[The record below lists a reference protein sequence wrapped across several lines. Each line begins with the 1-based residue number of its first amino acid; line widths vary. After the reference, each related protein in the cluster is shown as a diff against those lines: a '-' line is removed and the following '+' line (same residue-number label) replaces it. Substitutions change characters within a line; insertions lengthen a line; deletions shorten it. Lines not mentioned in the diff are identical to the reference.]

1 MSALNEIVIEP
12 DFPQNNYTNIFQ
24 KLKRWGKKSLNSEL
38 LQKIKPFTQRILSV
52 TEPSGRILLLD
63 DPGIKQVKNSEE
75 HITILTAN
83 LWHDWP
89 RRRRLRER
97 LECFVDLV
105 KSEEADIVLLQE
117 LARTPEFAAD
127 EWLSSQLG
135 MAYVYSRANGHAHGI
150 GFEEGLAVFSRFPLR
165 KPRLAQLSDQRNI
178 FTRRI
183 ALGTSVETT
192 WGEFIAFSVHL
203 GINGRQN
210 ENQFSRLISWVE
222 KQSGNIPA
230 VIGGDFNAHEHTRQ
244 VRNAQKSWQDTY
256 RRINP
261 GADGYTHEIQW
272 PWGGILKRSRL
283 DYLFYKKGDQT
294 WNIFEA
300 RKLDMS
306 DCPISDHKPV
316 LIKAKIGTK
325 IN

>member
-1 MSALNEIVIEP
+1 MSALNEIVIKA
-12 DFPQNNYTNIFQ
+12 DFPQNNSIKIYQ
-24 KLKRWGKKSLNSEL
+24 KLKRWGNKSLNSL
-38 LQKIKPFTQRILSV
+38 FLQKIKPFAQRILSV
-52 TEPSGRILLLD
+52 VEPSGRILLLD
-63 DPGIKQVKNSEE
+63 DPGNQELKKQNE

-97 LECFVDLV
+97 LECFVELI
-105 KSEEADIVLLQE
+105 KYEEVDIVLLQE

-127 EWLSSQLG
+127 EWLSNQLG

-165 KPRLAQLSDQRNI
+165 KPRLAQLSDQRNPFI
-178 FTRRI
+178 RRI
-183 ALGTSVETT
+183 ALGTSIETT

-203 GINGRQN
+203 GLNGRQN

-230 VIGGDFNAHEHTRQ
+230 VIGGDFNAQEHTRQ

-256 RRINP
+256 RNIHP
-261 GADGYTHEIQW
+261 GTDGYTHEIRW
-272 PWGGILKRSRL
+272 PWGGILKQSRL
-283 DYLFYKKGDQT
+283 DYLFFKKGNHT
-294 WNIFEA
+294 WNVFEA
-300 RKLDMS
+300 RQLDIEY
-306 DCPISDHKPV
+306 CQVSDHKPV
-316 LIKAKIGTK
+316 LIKARIGTK
-325 IN
+325 MN

>member
-1 MSALNEIVIEP
+1 MSALNEIVIKP
-12 DFPQNNYTNIFQ
+12 DFPQHNYINIFQ

-38 LQKIKPFTQRILSV
+38 IRKIKPFSRRILSV

-63 DPGIKQVKNSEE
+63 DPGNQENKNSDE

-97 LECFVDLV
+97 LECFVEMV

-222 KQSGNIPA
+222 EQSGNIPA
-230 VIGGDFNAHEHTRQ
+230 VIGGDFNAQEHTRQ

-256 RRINP
+256 RRIHP

-272 PWGGILKRSRL
+272 PWGGIIKQSRL

-300 RKLDMS
+300 RKLDMN